1 MFNFGWGEI
10 VLIGIVALIAIGP
23 KELPTVLRS
32 VGQMVAK
39 LRRMANEFQGQFQEA
54 LREADL
60 ADLKKQ
66 AEDLHATVKG
76 HVTDFTKIDPLAE
89 TRKDIEKAF
98 EEPVGSPTST
108 AADFSPDT
116 APVTPVESSEALPPP
131 PELEALPPPAEQHAQ
146 PAKADVASVDLGK
159 IDVSLPEPVPPP
171 TSEDF
176 ASKTADAA
184 EAANAP
190 AAPDKKAGGAA

>member
-39 LRRMANEFQGQFQEA
+39 LRRMAGEFQGQFQEA

-76 HVTDFTKIDPLAE
+76 HVTDFTSIDPLAD

-98 EEPVGSPTST
+98 EEPAGSPTST
-108 AADFSPDT
+108 ASDYAPET
-116 APVTPVESSEALPPP
+116 APVSAVETSD
-131 PELEALPPPAEQHAQ
+131 ALPPPAEQDALPAPAEQHADL
-146 PAKADVASVDLGK
+146 ANVDLGK
-159 IDVSLPEPVPPP
+159 IDVPVPEPVPPP

-176 ASKTADAA
+176 APKTAEPAAA
-184 EAANAP
+184 E
-190 AAPDKKAGGAA
+190 KKAGGAA